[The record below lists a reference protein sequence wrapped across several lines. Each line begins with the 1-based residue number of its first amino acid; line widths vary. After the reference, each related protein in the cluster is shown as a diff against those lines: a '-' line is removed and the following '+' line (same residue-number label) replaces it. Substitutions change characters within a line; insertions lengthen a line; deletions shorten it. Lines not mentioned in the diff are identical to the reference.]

1 MTKKMHAWSLAAL
14 PLAIG
19 LASFSGAA
27 NAANFNIGDI
37 EAQFDSQLSVGA
49 SWAMENADKRFIDYR
64 TPNPNTGEN
73 LGGKA
78 VARTSD
84 DGRLNFK
91 KGDAFSKI
99 FRGVHD
105 LELKY
110 GDSGAFLRGKYWYDF
125 ETKDGSQRYYDIS
138 DKGRKPLVKSSG
150 AALLD
155 AFVYHNYFIGS
166 NPGNIRLGRQVVSWG
181 ESTFIGNSINS
192 INPIDVAAFR
202 RPGAEIKEGLLP
214 VEMLYLSQGITDNL
228 SMEMFYQLKWH
239 PSAIDNC
246 GTFFGADTLAVGCND
261 RLVVTDSDFPS
272 GDPRLQNGDPLAAVA
287 GGAFAVPAST
297 YIVRARKDKD
307 ASDDGQW
314 GVAFRYFAPE
324 LNDTEFGF
332 YAMNYHSRTPFYS
345 SIAGNYLATTNVM
358 GGLLGG
364 AQQAAAAATAAAA
377 AGNLAAAQAL
387 GAQAQ
392 ALQGQAVGLSPLRPG
407 GRVQGIDGAM
417 GPAGYFFEYPEDI
430 RLYGVSFQT
439 SISGVSV
446 GGELSYRPNMPMQIN
461 TGDQSRMALL
471 AASAVP
477 NPAFADNTHR
487 NLHVSGLQVGDEVPG
502 YIRKELWQAQVTA
515 VHFIDRVLGASRLS
529 LVGEAGVNYIGGL
542 GDTTKFGRD
551 SLFGQSPYLES
562 DVGAVPGNCT
572 AVDAASRTG
581 QNKAISWCENDGFYT
596 RWSSGYRVRAALEY
610 SNVFRGINLS
620 PSIAW
625 SHDVDGY
632 GPNFTEDAKSVSLG
646 LNADYANK
654 YNASISYTSFFDGKY
669 NTAVD
674 RDFASVSF
682 SVSF

>member
-49 SWAMENADKRFIDYR
+49 SWSMENPDKRFIHYQ
-64 TPNPNTGEN
+64 TAVNGKNM
-73 LGGKA
+73 GGKA

-84 DGRLNFK
+84 DNRLNYK

-125 ETKDGSQRYYDIS
+125 ETKDGSQRFYDIS

-214 VEMLYLSQGITDNL
+214 VEMLYLSQGITDKL

-246 GTFFGADTLAVGCND
+246 GTFFGSDTLAVGCND
-261 RLVVTDSDFPS
+261 RLVVTGVDYPS
-272 GDPRLQNGDPLAAVA
+272 GDPRLMTDGDPLLLNPLLAPAINA
-287 GGAFAVPAST
+287 LGLGVPASA
-297 YIVRARKDKD
+297 YIVRARKDKE
-307 ASDDGQW
+307 ASDSGQW
-314 GVAFRYFAPE
+314 GVAFRYFVPE

-345 SIAGNYLATTNVM
+345 SVAGSYLATSSVM
-358 GGLLGG
+358 GGMFAGIIPGG
-364 AQQAAAAATAAAA
+364 AGTAISL
-377 AGNLAAAQAL
+377 NPSRPD
-387 GAQAQ
+387 
-392 ALQGQAVGLSPLRPG
+392 GL
-407 GRVQGIDGAM
+407 VQGIDGAM
-417 GPAGYFFEYPEDI
+417 GPGGYFFEYPEDI
-430 RLYGVSFQT
+430 RLYGVSFQAY
-439 SISGVSV
+439 ISGVSV

-461 TGDQSRMALL
+461 TGDQSRAALV
-471 AASAVP
+471 AALS
-477 NPAFADNTHR
+477 ADNTHR
-487 NLHVSGLQVGDEVPG
+487 NLSPGVGTEFKG
-502 YIRKELWQAQVTA
+502 YERKELWQAQVTA
-515 VHFIDRVLGASRLS
+515 VHYIDQVLGASRLS

-542 GDTTKFGRD
+542 GDTIKFGRD

-562 DVGAVPGNCT
+562 DVGAVPGDCA